1 MKQPNLP
8 PFATPRQSTGGMQMT
23 PSESRQL
30 ETVYELRIYHSY
42 PDKLAALEDRF
53 RQHTSRL
60 FRKHG
65 MIDLAYWIPIE
76 DPLQGKTL
84 IYILQHQSRDAARE
98 SWAPFQADPEWIAV
112 KAASEANGK
121 LAESID
127 STFMSP
133 TGFSP
138 QRLE

>member
-1 MKQPNLP
+1 
-8 PFATPRQSTGGMQMT
+8 
-23 PSESRQL
+23 
-30 ETVYELRIYHSY
+30 
-42 PDKLAALEDRF
+42 
-53 RQHTSRL
+53 
-60 FRKHG
+60 
-65 MIDLAYWIPIE
+65 MIDLAYWTPIE
-76 DPLQGKTL
+76 SPLQGKTL

-98 SWAPFQADPEWIAV
+98 SWAAFQADPEWIAV

-121 LAESID
+121 LAGSID

>member
-1 MKQPNLP
+1 
-8 PFATPRQSTGGMQMT
+8 MT
-23 PSESRQL
+23 PPESTQS

-53 RQHTSRL
+53 RQHTSHL

-65 MIDLAYWIPIE
+65 MIDLAYWTPIE
-76 DPLQGKTL
+76 GPLQGKTL
-84 IYILQHQSRDAARE
+84 IYILQHQSRDAARK
-98 SWAPFQADPEWIAV
+98 SWAAFQADPEWIAV

-138 QRLE
+138 QRLG

>member
-1 MKQPNLP
+1 
-8 PFATPRQSTGGMQMT
+8 MQMT
-23 PSESRQL
+23 PSESRQP

-65 MIDLAYWIPIE
+65 MIDLAYWTPIE
-76 DPLQGKTL
+76 GPLQGKTL

-98 SWAPFQADPEWIAV
+98 SWAAFQADPEWIAV

-133 TGFSP
+133 TEFSP
-138 QRLE
+138 QRQE